1 MKTALVLGGTRF
13 FGKHLVHALLDQGVD
28 VTVATRGQTEDD
40 FGQRVK
46 RLTIDRTDRDS
57 LVKAVEGRSF
67 DFVFDQICYGPTDA
81 QHAVDAFAGKI
92 GRYIFTS
99 TLSVYDITGETWA
112 EAGFDPYHYPIR
124 YGERTEFSYQEG
136 KRLAEAVFFQ
146 KAAFPVVAMRIPIV
160 MGTDDYTRRLHFY
173 VERIRDGV
181 PFYIP
186 NLDAEMNFITSQ
198 EAGNFLAWVAQS
210 DLTGPVNACASGTIS
225 LRELLALI
233 EETVG
238 KQAVLAPEETEAT
251 SSPYGVPLT
260 WCLDTTMAERAG
272 FAFTRLH
279 DWLPQLVQEIANA

>member
-13 FGKHLVHALLDQGVD
+13 FGKHLVRALLDQGVD
-28 VTVATRGQTEDD
+28 VTVATRGQTEDG

-57 LVKAVEGRSF
+57 VVQAVEGRTF

-81 QHAVDAFAGKI
+81 QYAVEAFAGKV

-99 TLSVYDITGETWA
+99 TLSVYDLTGEALA
-112 EAGFDPYHYPIR
+112 EEGFDPYQYPIR
-124 YGERTEFSYQEG
+124 YGERSEFDYQEG

-146 KAAFPVVAMRIPIV
+146 KADFPVVAVRIPIV

-186 NLDAEMNFITSQ
+186 NLDAKMNFITSQ

-210 DLTGPVNACASGTIS
+210 ELTGPVNACATGTIS
-225 LRELLALI
+225 IRELLALI
-233 EETVG
+233 EEKVG
-238 KQAVLAPEETEAT
+238 KQAVLAQERTDAT
-251 SSPYGVPLT
+251 ASPYGIPVS
-260 WCLDTTMAERAG
+260 WYMDTTRAERAG

-279 DWLPQLVQEIANA
+279 DWLPQLVQEIVKE